1 MIGENWEDFFDL
13 IIVQARKPMFFTD
26 ESRPLRVYDRE
37 NDTYLWDRVTELKK
51 GTIYFEVC
59 KKNFLVYIDCSVI
72 STKCKFA
79 VTNLQQFCCY

>member
-51 GTIYFEVC
+51 GTIYFEVYQL
-59 KKNFLVYIDCSVI
+59 KFLAYSNCNDR
-72 STKCKFA
+72 STQCKFS
-79 VTNLQQFCCY
+79 VYKSV

>member
-59 KKNFLVYIDCSVI
+59 KQTFSAYTDCNVR
-72 STKCKFA
+72 STQCKFA
-79 VTNLQQFCCY
+79 VTNLYTFCCY